1 MLQLLKLSKQHIL
14 LNKPHIEPPMKLLKK
29 KENNV
34 SLLKLQNIRDSW
46 LREEDCSK
54 KDSSTSG
61 PLAQPDAQC
70 SI

>member
-46 LREEDCSK
+46 LREEDCLK